1 MTAQDRV
8 RWDAYYRER
17 KNQPMPAPDPLL
29 LQWTP
34 PTREGQPAPRA
45 LDGAAGFGQ
54 NGLWLAE
61 QGYVTDIMEISR
73 VALSRTRA
81 EVAMRNLRNINLL
94 QVDFDELELDEM
106 AYDVACIFRYLKRDV
121 MPQLKASVRAGGRI
135 IYETFNTRY
144 LGIAPNFNAHF
155 LLELGELDVLFENW
169 TILHSAE
176 VDHVSQI
183 VAIKPQADGGDDSAD
198 DALDW

>member
-17 KNQPMPAPDPLL
+17 KNQPLPTPDPLL

-34 PTREGQPAPRA
+34 PAREGRPAPRA

-61 QGYVTDIMEISR
+61 QGYSTDIMEISR
-73 VALSRTRA
+73 VALSRARA
-81 EVAMRNLRNINLL
+81 EVAMRNLRNVNLL
-94 QVDFDELELDEM
+94 QVDFDDLELEE
-106 AYDVACIFRYLKRDV
+106 ATYEVACIFRYLKREI
-121 MPQLKASVRAGGRI
+121 MPIIKASVKGGGRI
-135 IYETFNTRY
+135 IYETYNTRY
-144 LGIAPNFNAHF
+144 LAIAPDFNARF
-155 LLELGELDVLFENW
+155 LLESGELDVMFENW

-176 VDHVSQI
+176 IDHISQI
-183 VAIKPQADGGDDSAD
+183 VAIKPQTDAGAGSAD